1 MKKCMKE
8 KKFFLIIEYQLTNV
22 KGVMEIKNHHLA
34 TFREVADS
42 GRKAAGKNKKSCPTV
57 C

>member
-1 MKKCMKE
+1 MKE
-8 KKFFLIIEYQLTNV
+8 KKFFLIIECQLTNV